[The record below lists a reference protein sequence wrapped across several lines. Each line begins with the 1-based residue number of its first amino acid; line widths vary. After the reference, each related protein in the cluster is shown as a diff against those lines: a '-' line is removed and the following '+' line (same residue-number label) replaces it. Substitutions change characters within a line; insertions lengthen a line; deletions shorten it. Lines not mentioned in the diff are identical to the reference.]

1 MKIFRFTPVFLAI
14 FFLTSCAG
22 RKPAPINLLQVPYS
36 PITAERDEVVSLPTE
51 GARSEVEVG
60 QSMVSTALRSTTPA
74 IETKMDIVH
83 KSERMGL
90 NSVTFRAG
98 KFYLSGENREGK
110 FYRSSNEVLLSRATT
125 SRVVGGLFIP
135 NQTNNP
141 TKVYWFPHP
150 NSRNPDADDHP
161 SIDYKATTVER
172 WGSTS
177 FKREL
182 VYSGVSQN
190 TISILYR
197 EFKDDMAR
205 PAFSQELKYDLA
217 QGRSIGYRGA
227 RFEIERATNISITFK
242 VLKSL
247 D

>member
-1 MKIFRFTPVFLAI
+1 MKLFRIISI
-14 FFLTSCAG
+14 FFVIIGLTSCAG
-22 RKPAPINLLQVPYS
+22 RKPASINLLQIPYT
-36 PITAERDEVVSLPTE
+36 PITAERDEIVSLPIE
-51 GARSEVEVG
+51 GIRSEAEVG

-74 IETKMDIVH
+74 IETTMNIVH
-83 KSERMGL
+83 KSEPMGST
-90 NSVTFRAG
+90 SVTFRAG
-98 KFYLSGENREGK
+98 KFYLSGENKEGK
-110 FYRSSNEVLLSRATT
+110 FYRSSNETLLSRATT
-125 SRVVGGLFIP
+125 TRVVGGIFIP
-135 NQTNNP
+135 NQASSP

-161 SIDYKATTVER
+161 SIDYKTANVER
-172 WGSTS
+172 WGKTS

-205 PAFSQELKYDLA
+205 PAFSQELKYDLT